1 MQLDNKV
8 CLSSGFHWFCPD
20 WQQTLVLIACC
31 SAQPSFCDASFNSS
45 SRAVSHQ
52 ATGNNALAAS
62 ALRRILPGSQEH
74 IGCVIKTNVPALHQQ
89 PKEQLLATAK
99 NVVEDAQYQRA
110 QPSKLTVQSGN
121 LLVTWMPEEGHVSA
135 VSEQLPVVIG
145 AYQYQRTLCFN
156 LKHAA
161 ANSQLNLF
169 VSGSEHVLHLPL
181 GAQYSKGCQDPD
193 EMWCCVQTSQHVDA
207 VELCNGDW
215 ASSTFLVQHT
225 TSR

>member
-1 MQLDNKV
+1 MQLDTKV

-20 WQQTLVLIACC
+20 WQQNLVLIACC
-31 SAQPSFCDASFNSS
+31 SAQPSFCDASFDSP

-52 ATGNNALAAS
+52 ATGNNALAAT
-62 ALRRILPGSQEH
+62 ALRRLLPGRQEH

-99 NVVEDAQYQRA
+99 RVVEDAQYQRA
-110 QPSKLTVQSGN
+110 QPSNLTVQSGN
-121 LLVTWMPEEGHVSA
+121 LLVTWRPEEGHVSA

-145 AYQYQRTLCFN
+145 AFQSPMCLN
-156 LKHAA
+156 LKHTA

-169 VSGSEHVLHLPL
+169 VRGSEHVLHLPV
-181 GAQYSKGCQDPD
+181 GAQYSKSCQVPD
-193 EMWCCVQTSQHVDA
+193 KMWCCVQTSQRVDA

-215 ASSTFLVQHT
+215 ASSTFLVQHMR
-225 TSR
+225 SR